1 MMSANTLTKI
11 TKVESKLFA
20 RDTTTSLVA
29 LLLPVALMVVFG
41 AVGMG
46 DVDDE
51 AQESGISPAFL
62 PGMVISLS
70 IALLAFST
78 VPTVLAT
85 YREKG
90 ILRRLRTT
98 PVHPSQLLTAQLIVN
113 VGAAILAMT
122 AVVLLGGLLFDVGW
136 PSNWPAF
143 VVAFVLFTA
152 AMLSAGLIVAAV
164 AQTAKQ
170 GTGLGMLVFFPSMFF
185 AGIWTPGDL
194 MPSWAVPVRDWS
206 PMGAGMESVQAAW
219 VGDWPAGQ
227 YLLALALGTVVFG
240 SIAARLFRW
249 E

>member
-1 MMSANTLTKI
+1 MSTNTLVKI
-11 TKVESKLFA
+11 TKVESRLFL

-29 LLLPVALMVVFG
+29 LLLPVGMMVVFG

-46 DVDDE
+46 DIDSSDRD
-51 AQESGISPAFL
+51 AGISSAFL

-70 IALLAFST
+70 IALLTLST

-85 YREKG
+85 YRERG

-98 PVHPSQLLTAQLIVN
+98 PVHPSQLLTAQMVVN
-113 VGAAILAMT
+113 IGASVLSVSS
-122 AVVLLGGLLFDVGW
+122 VVLIGGLLFDVGW
-136 PSNWPAF
+136 PANWPAF
-143 VVAFVLFTA
+143 IVTFVLFAA
-152 AMLSAGLIVAAV
+152 AMLSVGLIIAAV

-170 GTGLGMLVFFPSMFF
+170 GTGLGMLVFFPSLFF

-206 PMGAGMESVQAAW
+206 PLGAGMESILASW
-219 VGDWPAGQ
+219 TGDWPAGQ
-227 YLLALALGTVVFG
+227 HLLALVLAIVVFG
-240 SIAARLFRW
+240 SVAARLFRW